1 MLLAMGF
8 LITPAASDASPSRKK
23 AGRHHYVA
31 HGGHVTNKPHAR
43 RKVSRRAAKHVA
55 AHASKPIPRPKAKQ
69 TALPAAPAAPGS
81 ATGKAAMAATAPA
94 AAALSAEA
102 QAERMP
108 SDKGSQTGLPLPR
121 FAALRS
127 DKVFFRRGPG
137 QRYPIEWIY
146 RRRGLP
152 VKIEREFDVWR
163 LVEDS
168 DGVKAWVHQATL
180 FGQRHFVIPS
190 VNAPL
195 EAGAHVD
202 EKSSPTHADPQ
213 IVGYLTEDE
222 MQAHAQHEARLYH
235 NPDARSRVVAVL
247 RPGVVGRL
255 RVCAAASDWCQV
267 NVKGYKGWLE
277 RKNIWGLLPDEVL
290 KPD

>member
-1 MLLAMGF
+1 MGI
-8 LITPAASDASPSRKK
+8 LIAPAASDASPSRKK
-23 AGRHHYVA
+23 AARHNHLA
-31 HGGHVTNKPHAR
+31 HSAHAAQKPHAR
-43 RKVSRRAAKHVA
+43 RKAPRRAAKHDA
-55 AHASKPIPRPKAKQ
+55 AHASKSNLRPKTKQ
-69 TALPAAPAAPGS
+69 TALPAVPATS
-81 ATGKAAMAATAPA
+81 NAAMGKVAVAASAPA
-94 AAALSAEA
+94 AAALAREA

-180 FGQRHFVIPS
+180 YSQRHFVIPS
-190 VNAPL
+190 INAPL
-195 EAGAHVD
+195 ETGTHVD
-202 EKSSPTHADPQ
+202 EKSSPIHADPQ

-222 MQAHAQHEARLYH
+222 MQAHAQHVAKLYH
-235 NPDARSRVVAVL
+235 NPDTQSRVVAVL